1 MHALNKSSELPF
13 FETSGAKL
21 GRAVTASALLLL
33 LGACSGGFGLF
44 SSNNSTGS
52 VGGTF
57 RMQSNVRNAVCEGR
71 ADEAVAIMSA
81 EPLASQP
88 DKFFVALAIDESGHP
103 VRARQLYVRLM
114 QVGSQERVLVNC
126 GNRVL
131 ADGTVANEAARRLA
145 AVAQQMAAL
154 DANLRPTPALHSGL
168 PALTPRRNSAASSS
182 SGSPFVA
189 SGSPVMIQRPSSQSP
204 FGRWFVH
211 LSSYRSLENAEGNR
225 ATLERKFPKLSG
237 LIDQWQ
243 VNVNGPAIRLGV
255 RTDNK
260 PEATAICNA
269 IKSQGSYCAVLD
281 SSK

>member
-1 MHALNKSSELPF
+1 MHALNKSTAQSLSETNGPI
-13 FETSGAKL
+13 L
-21 GRAVTASALLLL
+21 GRAITASALLLL
-33 LGACSGGFGLF
+33 LGACSGGIGLF
-44 SSNNSTGS
+44 SSSNNTASS

-57 RMQSNVRNAVCEGR
+57 RMQSNVRDAVCEGR

-88 DKFFVALAIDESGHP
+88 DKFFVALAVDESGHP

-168 PALTPRRNSAASSS
+168 PALTPKRNTTASSTTPFSPSGSAA
-182 SGSPFVA
+182 V
-189 SGSPVMIQRPSSQSP
+189 IQRPTSQSP
-204 FGRWFVH
+204 FGKWFVH
-211 LSSYRSLENAEGNR
+211 LSSYRSIENAEGNR
-225 ATLERKFPKLSG
+225 ATLERKFPRLSG

-255 RTDNK
+255 RTDNRA
-260 PEATAICNA
+260 EATAICNA